1 MESDGGAGT
10 GHGEQ
15 VRTSANRKPGGGNL
29 FAADKP
35 SWCLTEKART
45 WTRESDGARLTSSQ
59 AGVLNGFPASFPW
72 SGSRSRQFLQAA
84 NVVAP
89 QVAAALLAEVAA

>member
-1 MESDGGAGT
+1 MTLPSGNAAIRTLVRMPSTNFRRGSGAVNHRRSESLVRSAG
-10 GHGEQ
+10 
-15 VRTSANRKPGGGNL
+15 SARGPANPT
-29 FAADKP
+29 D
-35 SWCLTEKART
+35 LTT
-45 WTRESDGARLTSSQ
+45 SQ
-59 AGVLNGFPASFPW
+59 AGVLNGFPATFPR

>member
-1 MESDGGAGT
+1 MTHCELT
-10 GHGEQ
+10 
-15 VRTSANRKPGGGNL
+15 
-29 FAADKP
+29 ADKP

-59 AGVLNGFPASFPW
+59 AGVLNGFPDSFPW
-72 SGSRSRQFLQAA
+72 SGSRSRQFLQAS

-89 QVAAALLAEVAA
+89 HQAAPQGGQAQSTEESCPVRRRLSAWPGRHHAG